1 MKKFYLKI
9 SLFTF
14 ITAFVSIPAVAQ
26 SPLTGLIKL
35 EDFNN
40 EEQRA
45 LFKSCDYGEG
55 KYSSCN
61 KLVEILSK
69 ECEDGNMRS
78 CATQSDF
85 LQSLF
90 REEEAMKYL
99 IKLCDANLI
108 EYCMGL
114 GWEDIEFNGNIQ
126 RAIRSFEKVCY
137 RKLKNSELFCRM
149 NEELKSCL
157 EDKECNPIIK
167 GKALLKRTVE
177 ELK

>member
-9 SLFTF
+9 SLFAF
-14 ITAFVSIPAVAQ
+14 ITAFAATSAAAK
-26 SPLTGLIKL
+26 SHLTSLIKL

-40 EEQRA
+40 EEQRT

-55 KYSSCN
+55 KYSACN
-61 KLVEILSK
+61 NLVEILSK
-69 ECEDGNMRS
+69 KCDGGDMDS

-85 LQSLF
+85 LQSLY

-99 IKLCDANLI
+99 IKLCDADFV
-108 EYCMGL
+108 EYCIGL

-126 RAIRSFEKVCY
+126 RAIRSFEKVCDS
-137 RKLKNSELFCRM
+137 KLKDSEPFCRM

-167 GKALLKRTVE
+167 GKALLKRTAE